1 MSAAKAFERH
11 ETAPRSYHIQT
22 RLSANQ
28 EKHFVAMMKQTGCS
42 RAETA
47 RQLIAKSLE
56 ELQGVSL

>member
-11 ETAPRSYHIQT
+11 ETDPRSYHIQT

-28 EKHFVAMMKQTGCS
+28 EKYFVAMMKQTGCTRS
-42 RAETA
+42 ETA
-47 RQLIAKSLE
+47 RQLIARSLE